1 MVAIESGGEII
12 QPAASI
18 TVDDQEAN
26 ILGRNLS
33 SQIGIKL
40 IKEKPKHY

>member
-12 QPAASI
+12 QPAAFI
-18 TVDDQEAN
+18 TVDDQKAN